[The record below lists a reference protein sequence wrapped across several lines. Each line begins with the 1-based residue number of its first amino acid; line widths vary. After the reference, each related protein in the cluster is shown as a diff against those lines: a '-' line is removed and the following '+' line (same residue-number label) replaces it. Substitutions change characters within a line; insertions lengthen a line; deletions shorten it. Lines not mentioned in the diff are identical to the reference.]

1 MKILILS
8 SYFGNVLGGALN
20 FITELYI
27 ELESRNHKVTLLLD
41 ERYKDLFSDKKFNII
56 SKVLNENILGYFEFS
71 LTYLIY
77 YVPSGRI
84 GFIEYHFS
92 VILNC
97 MTSREK

>member
-1 MKILILS
+1 MFNQFFKNKWLIKLNYLENKVKILILS

-56 SKVLNENILGYFEFS
+56 SKVLNTCG
-71 LTYLIY
+71 
-77 YVPSGRI
+77 
-84 GFIEYHFS
+84 
-92 VILNC
+92 
-97 MTSREK
+97 